1 MIKRSKKIKI
11 KKSISLLLSCMTLLS
26 FLMFSIIPLK
36 TISANEV
43 TNRLTESSPT
53 TLNSVIK
60 IADDRGIDVTEQ
72 FIDSIQIL
80 DDSTIIQP
88 RLMTL
93 RKTWTAFKSQW
104 ATAYRPAWIDINASS
119 GYFTNWTGRIYLVK
133 VSEYSTINGP
143 WVTLDYKGT
152 VTCIAN

>member
-1 MIKRSKKIKI
+1 M
-11 KKSISLLLSCMTLLS
+11 KKSISLLLSCMALLS
-26 FLMFSIIPLK
+26 FMVFSIIPLK
-36 TISANEV
+36 TITADEV
-43 TNRLTESSPT
+43 TKGVTESNPA
-53 TLNSVIK
+53 TLNNGIK
-60 IADDRGIDVTEQ
+60 ITDDRGIDVTEQ
-72 FIDSIQIL
+72 FIDSIQII
-80 DDSTIIQP
+80 DDSTMIQP

-104 ATAYRPAWIDINASS
+104 TTAYRPAWIDINAPS
-119 GYFTNWTGRIYLVK
+119 GYLTNWTGRIYLVK